1 MPLEELS
8 TSTLIL
14 DEATSTSSST
24 EEEVGMDSGG
34 VPSPDFLSGGESGC
48 PVGYTCFTDAEM
60 TSMENQLNYAVIILL
75 VIAAVLVLD
84 FVRRLFLPRKKL

>member
-1 MPLEELS
+1 MPVEELS

-14 DEATSTSSST
+14 DEATSTDSLAD
-24 EEEVGMDSGG
+24 EQVGMDGGG

-60 TSMENQLNYAVIILL
+60 TSMENQLNYAVIILF
-75 VIAAVLVLD
+75 VIAIVLVLD
-84 FVRRLFLPRKKL
+84 FVRRLFAPRKKL